1 MTYTIPQAH
10 IEALLEKAKEGYSV
24 ATMGAYGNRLP
35 VLLNKYGYAQ
45 WEAGV
50 LRDEPFAYLGFG
62 PLEPPTDEELEQ
74 LGFTQADYAYLR
86 VKVVNRTPDEDDEV
100 LIEAATWG
108 RLYVASEKLVNKLP
122 EVTFEVPPADWYSPE
137 VVYEAAELLGFDA
150 WRLCRTAGALSAL
163 HRQEA

>member
-35 VLLNKYGYAQ
+35 VLLDRLGYAQ

-50 LRDEPFAYLGFG
+50 VKAEPFAYLGN

-86 VKVVNRTPDEDDEV
+86 VKVASREVDADGDV
-100 LIEAATWG
+100 LIESATMG
-108 RLYVASEKLVNKLP
+108 RWYVKPDELIDKLP

-137 VVYEAAELLGFDA
+137 VVFEAAELLGFDA

>member
-35 VLLNKYGYAQ
+35 VLLDRRGYAR

-50 LRDEPFAYLGFG
+50 LREEPFAYLGN

-74 LGFTQADYAYLR
+74 LGFTQVDYAYIR
-86 VKVVNRTPDEDDEV
+86 VEVVRREPDGDGVVPIESASMGRWYVNSEE
-100 LIEAATWG
+100 LID
-108 RLYVASEKLVNKLP
+108 KLP
-122 EVTFEVPPADWYSPE
+122 EVTFEVPPADWHSPE

-150 WRLCRTAGALSAL
+150 WRLCRTMEAVSAL

>member
-1 MTYTIPQAH
+1 MAYTIPQAH

-35 VLLNKYGYAQ
+35 VLLDKYGYAQ

-50 LRDEPFAYLGFG
+50 LRDEPFAYLGSPPE

-74 LGFTQADYAYLR
+74 LGFTQADYAYIR
-86 VKVVNRTPDEDDEV
+86 VKVLNRDGGWIDGDDDVLVEGAGWRRFCVNPEE
-100 LIEAATWG
+100 LID
-108 RLYVASEKLVNKLP
+108 KLP
-122 EVTFEVPPADWYSPE
+122 EVTFEVPAE

-150 WRLCRTAGALSAL
+150 WRLCRIMEALSAL

>member
-35 VLLNKYGYAQ
+35 VLLDKYGYAQ
-45 WEAGV
+45 REAGV
-50 LRDEPFAYLGFG
+50 ERDEPFPYLGS

-100 LIEAATWG
+100 LIETGTWG
-108 RLYVASEKLVNKLP
+108 RLYVKPGELIDKLP